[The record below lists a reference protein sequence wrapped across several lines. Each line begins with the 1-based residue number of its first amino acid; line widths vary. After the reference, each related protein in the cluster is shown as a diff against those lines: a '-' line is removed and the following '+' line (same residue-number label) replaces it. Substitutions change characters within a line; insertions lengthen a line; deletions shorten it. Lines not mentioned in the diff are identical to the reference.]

1 MTRSRLRAEER
12 RWRRGDLLAW
22 AGALLLGAVV
32 AWVVFSIQALAQ
44 ELATA
49 NEARDALARQVQ
61 QLGEKPV
68 AGPPGSRGEP
78 GQSVTGP
85 RGPKGDKGEPG
96 SPGPTGPSGEDGSDG
111 ADATGKPGPAGETG
125 KPGDAGTDGQ
135 PGPAG
140 PQGEP
145 GPAGAEGPQGPQGEK
160 GDTGARGE
168 QGPPPSGWTY
178 TDPKG
183 VTYECTPD
191 GDGSTHY
198 TCRSNQSAPEPSNPG
213 NGPLNLGLD
222 PQRRQYP

>member
-22 AGALLLGAVV
+22 AAALFLGAVV
-32 AWVVFSIQALAQ
+32 AWVVFSIQALTQ
-44 ELATA
+44 ELTTA

-78 GQSVTGP
+78 GPSVTGP

-96 SPGPTGPSGEDGSDG
+96 SPGPTGPPGKDGSDG

-125 KPGDAGTDGQ
+125 KPGDAGSDGQ

-160 GDTGARGE
+160 GDNGARGE
-168 QGPPPSGWTY
+168 QGPAPSGWTF
-178 TDPKG
+178 TDSQG

-198 TCRSNQSAPEPSNPG
+198 TCRSNQPAPEPSDPG
-213 NGPLNLGLD
+213 KGPLTLGLD